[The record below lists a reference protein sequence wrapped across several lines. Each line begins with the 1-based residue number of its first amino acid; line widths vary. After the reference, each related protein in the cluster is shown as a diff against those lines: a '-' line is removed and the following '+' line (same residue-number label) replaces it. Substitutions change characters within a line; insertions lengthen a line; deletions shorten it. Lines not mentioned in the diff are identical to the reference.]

1 MDFIQTFELN
11 LDTCDFILS
20 NLEIDINEKSILT
33 VELPEIHEPI
43 FDFLRQYLFKIE
55 EFNYF
60 GTISKLKFDATN
72 TMIRYIPSW
81 KYQMYEPGG
90 GGNFNFF
97 IFLVDNESI
106 FEVFNPFIR
115 SCFRV
120 RPQKGLVVI
129 FPAIWMMMF
138 RHTDTFDKTS
148 IFISGSLNIDNLY
161 DMENS

>member
-1 MDFIQTFELN
+1 MDFVQTYHIP
-11 LDTCDFILS
+11 DDICDGIIS
-20 NLEIDINEKSILT
+20 NLTIDTREKSILR

-60 GTISKLKFDATN
+60 GTISTLKFNANN
-72 TMIRYIPSW
+72 TIIRYIPPW

-90 GGNFNFF
+90 EGNFNFF

-106 FEVFNPFIR
+106 FEVFNPFVR
-115 SCFRV
+115 GCFRV

-138 RHTDTFDKTS
+138 RHTDTFDKMS
-148 IFISGSLNIDNLY
+148 IFISGSLNVDNLD